1 MNYFLLEKVV
11 DGEAAWKTTL
21 IWVLSG
27 PTRRG
32 KQLNVDKSKIA
43 SVSFVQADIQRL
55 WELEEMPGQH
65 HSDLSCFFNFPVKRK
80 DGSYD
85 VGLLW
90 KGNQR
95 PCDNYDQAVHR
106 LESLL

>member
-1 MNYFLLEKVV
+1 MV
-11 DGEAAWKTTL
+11 DGEVAWKTTL
-21 IWVLSG
+21 GWVLSG
-27 PTRRG
+27 PTRQD

-65 HSDLSCFFNFPVKRK
+65 HSDLSCFLNFPVKRK
-80 DGSYD
+80 DGSYE

-95 PCDNYDQAVHR
+95 PGGNYDQAAHR
-106 LESLL
+106 L

>member
-1 MNYFLLEKVV
+1 M
-11 DGEAAWKTTL
+11 
-21 IWVLSG
+21 
-27 PTRRG
+27 
-32 KQLNVDKSKIA
+32 DKNKIA

-65 HSDLSCFFNFPVKRK
+65 HSDLSYFLNFPVKV
-80 DGSYD
+80 DGSYE

-95 PCDNYDQAVHR
+95 PGDNYDQAVHR
-106 LESLL
+106 LESLYSLQHSGQK